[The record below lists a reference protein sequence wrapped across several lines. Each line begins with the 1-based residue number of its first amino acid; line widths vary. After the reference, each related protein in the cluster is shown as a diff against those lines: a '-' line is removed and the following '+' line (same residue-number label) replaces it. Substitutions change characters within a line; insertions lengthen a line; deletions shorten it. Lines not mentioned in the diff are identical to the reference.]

1 MSPRGPRVDAARHVP
16 GVGLLS
22 SGRIGASYGAVD
34 EGGDAGARARGGGGG
49 GGGDAVRFANALPN
63 FEGLSRDEI
72 VARAMSNVDAAIE
85 LAEQRR
91 REGGGDGREVTG
103 FSWAEAV
110 ERELGGG
117 SGSGSGGGGG
127 GNGSGGGG
135 QKVTFSNALPRVR

>member
-1 MSPRGPRVDAARHVP
+1 
-16 GVGLLS
+16 
-22 SGRIGASYGAVD
+22 
-34 EGGDAGARARGGGGG
+34 
-49 GGGDAVRFANALPN
+49 
-63 FEGLSRDEI
+63 
-72 VARAMSNVDAAIE
+72 MSNVDAAIE

-91 REGGGDGREVTG
+91 REGGGDGREATG